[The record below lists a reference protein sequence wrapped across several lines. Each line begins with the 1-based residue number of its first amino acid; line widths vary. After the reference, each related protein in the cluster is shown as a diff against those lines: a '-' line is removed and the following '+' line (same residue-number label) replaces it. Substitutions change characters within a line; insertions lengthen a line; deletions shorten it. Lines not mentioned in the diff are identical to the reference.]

1 MTYLLQSGLGPR
13 LDLAG
18 AGLAAVSVAWTLV
31 TGRHDL
37 GAAWPVAGLQAGC
50 AVVYISARL
59 ATRWQPPLVPVAAM
73 ALVATLLV
81 LGSVVPDLTPLGPP
95 LGYANANAALYVQ
108 LAVAAAMAAAVFPL
122 GPATA
127 VAAPM
132 GAAFVLA
139 AVVSGSVT
147 AMVAIVVVVALAGLV
162 AARKPVLAV
171 GAGGLAVLLLVGATA
186 LVAVAAA
193 TGRQPSLVARA
204 GDAVDDRRVALWADA
219 AAIARDHP
227 LAGAGAGRFQDLS
240 PAARSDDDARW
251 AHSDF
256 LQQGA
261 EGGAVAMGLLLAA
274 FGWGVARVAAAG
286 AGRVSSALGGL
297 ALAALGLHAAID
309 YILHFPL
316 VPLVAAA
323 LVGAATATPRPG
335 PPVPPPG
342 WGSPGSPRPAR

>member
-1 MTYLLQSGLGPR
+1 MTYLLQTGLGPR

-31 TGRHDL
+31 TARNDL
-37 GAAWPVAGLQAGC
+37 GAAWPVIGLQLGC
-50 AVVYISARL
+50 VAVYVAARL
-59 ATRWQPPLVPVAAM
+59 ATRWQQPVVPVAAL

-81 LGSVVPDLTPLGPP
+81 LGSVLPDLEPLGPP

-108 LAVAAAMAAAVFPL
+108 LAVAAAMAAAAFPL

-147 AMVAIVVVVALAGLV
+147 AMVAIVVVLVLAGMI
-162 AARKPVLAV
+162 AARLPVLAV
-171 GAGGLAVLLLVGATA
+171 GGGALAVLFLVGATT

-193 TGRQPSLVARA
+193 TGRQPVLVERA
-204 GDAVDDRRVALWADA
+204 GDYVDDRRVALWADA
-219 AAIARDHP
+219 AVLAHEHP
-227 LAGAGAGRFQDLS
+227 LAGAGAGQFQELS
-240 PAARSDDDARW
+240 PTARSDDDARW

-261 EGGAVAMGLLLAA
+261 EGGAIALALLLAA
-274 FGWGVARVAAAG
+274 FGWGAARLLAAG
-286 AGRVSSALGGL
+286 VDRVFTALGGL

-309 YILHFPL
+309 YVLHFPL
-316 VPLVAAA
+316 LPLVAAA
-323 LVGAATATPRPG
+323 LVGAATATPRPRRWAATPRG
-335 PPVPPPG
+335 RG
-342 WGSPGSPRPAR
+342 WGIPG